1 MRSWPMLMQR
11 GSTWYFRRIVPLAL
25 RPMMEGKREIWR
37 SLRTSDF
44 NEAKLLSLRE
54 GQEVEH
60 LFQSLRKQSE
70 RAQVDPEA
78 FARQY
83 ESRRRSAD
91 AEWRLRRDIAFRGED
106 DGSFESARRQGETL
120 DAELDALTSAIED
133 HRASL
138 RLQDSTIVSTL
149 LDEVLTEQR
158 LHVPPQRRKEFAFAL
173 LKARLRVLEVSEK
186 RTRDE
191 EVVFEG
197 ITVDGLLDAFLK
209 ERKLPSKSEAEFRAA
224 FRRFTAIVG
233 GEDTAASAVTKKEC
247 RAYKESLLAAPSS
260 RSLAKDGTLSPA
272 SVKKLMGI
280 VSTIWR
286 YGVSQGLVESNPF
299 EGITRVVRGDTAGVS
314 KRLPYDRVDLKTI
327 FGSDASTKLDGA
339 KKFIP
344 LIALY
349 SGARLEEIHGLRVQ
363 DIREVEGVTCF
374 AFEPHEE
381 RRLKTASSRRL
392 VPIHG
397 ELVKHGLLDY
407 AKAQAEGLLFPVKAG
422 PHGKLS
428 GAFSKWWRRF
438 TDECGVRDARKVFH
452 SLRHA
457 FADALRRAKVESEI
471 RSALLGHS
479 TASGTMTARYGS
491 GHDLK
496 ALQEAVNAVRYE
508 GVTLLA

>member
-54 GQEVEH
+54 GQEVER

-106 DGSFESARRQGETL
+106 DGSFESARRQSETV

-138 RLQDSTIVSTL
+138 RLRDSTIVSTL
-149 LDEVLTEQR
+149 LA
-158 LHVPPQRRKEFAFAL
+158 H
-173 LKARLRVLEVSEK
+173 LRVLEVSEK
-186 RTRDE
+186 RTRGE
-191 EVVFEG
+191 EVVSEG
-197 ITVDGLLDAFLK
+197 ITVGGLLDAFLK

-233 GEDTAASAVTKKEC
+233 GEDTAASAVTRKEC

-314 KRLPYDRVDLKTI
+314 KRLPYDRADLKTI

-349 SGARLEEIHGLRVQ
+349 SGARLEEIYGL
-363 DIREVEGVTCF
+363 TC
-374 AFEPHEE
+374 
-381 RRLKTASSRRL
+381 
-392 VPIHG
+392 
-397 ELVKHGLLDY
+397 
-407 AKAQAEGLLFPVKAG
+407 
-422 PHGKLS
+422 
-428 GAFSKWWRRF
+428 
-438 TDECGVRDARKVFH
+438 
-452 SLRHA
+452 
-457 FADALRRAKVESEI
+457 
-471 RSALLGHS
+471 
-479 TASGTMTARYGS
+479 S
-491 GHDLK
+491 GHQGGRGCDMLRLR
-496 ALQEAVNAVRYE
+496 AARGAQTQDGILAEARADPW
-508 GVTLLA
+508 